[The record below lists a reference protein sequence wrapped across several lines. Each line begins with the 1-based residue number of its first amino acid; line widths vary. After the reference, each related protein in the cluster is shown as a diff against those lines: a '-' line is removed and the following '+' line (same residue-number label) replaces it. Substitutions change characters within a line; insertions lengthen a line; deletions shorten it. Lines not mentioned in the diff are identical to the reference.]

1 MILSSV
7 HRRRHLL
14 IQTLAGVVLLALLV
28 ATATSAEAPDVRAA
42 QAQMLMRINP
52 LLDGYEIR
60 VIPFPNKW
68 RLEGAVAN
76 AIEAD
81 LAREL
86 AELMAKDD
94 TKIVDAL
101 DRDAAIPEDSGTLID
116 DVSDRTTAARLR
128 QRLRWQTRNS
138 PLDVS
143 VEVDKGMARL
153 HGQVGAAS
161 TKDRLAAMAVSTL
174 GVDEVFNYISVD
186 PALIPKEREAQRRA
200 EAEKVED
207 AWIQARLHLLMT
219 SDTRV
224 NARAIDM
231 AVENGQVI
239 LSGSVTSVAE
249 RNVAESLAKYMPG
262 VQELDSHLVIERQ
275 L

>member
-1 MILSSV
+1 MTRFSFHRPGRPLTQALASVVLSA
-7 HRRRHLL
+7 LL
-14 IQTLAGVVLLALLV
+14 I
-28 ATATSAEAPDVRAA
+28 ATVTGAEMPGIRAS

-60 VIPFPNKW
+60 VIPFPDKW

-86 AELMAKDD
+86 AKLMATDE

-101 DRDAAIPEDSGTLID
+101 ERDAAMAADERTLRD
-116 DVSDRTTAARLR
+116 DIRDRTTAARLR

-143 VEVDKGMARL
+143 VEVDKGMVRL
-153 HGQVGAAS
+153 HGQVGTTA
-161 TKDRLAAMAVSTL
+161 TKDRLAAMAASTI
-174 GVDEVFNYISVD
+174 GVDEVFSYMSVD

-200 EAEKVED
+200 ETENAED
-207 AWIQARLHLLMT
+207 AWIQARLRRLLA

-231 AVENGQVI
+231 AVENGRVT
-239 LSGSVTSVAE
+239 LSGSVSSVAE
-249 RNVAESLAKYMPG
+249 RNVAETLAEYTPG
-262 VQELDSHLVIERQ
+262 VRELDSRLVIDRHF
-275 L
+275 